1 MHTLVP
7 TLVSTIPTVRLCLIF
22 IIVFLIVRL
31 YITRSPLLSL
41 PPGPFGIPLL
51 GFLPFLGQDFHFT
64 LTQLSQ
70 RFGPIYQIFLGS
82 KRIVVISDS
91 QIIRQAFRLQVFSGR
106 PDTELTKILQGY
118 GTSPFCSLF
127 QFIKL
132 SVPYQVMKTFPV
144 KLCFDTFLCFHYT

>member
-1 MHTLVP
+1 MVLVMHTLVP
-7 TLVSTIPTVRLCLIF
+7 TLVSILPTVRLCLIF

-31 YITRSPLLSL
+31 FITRSPLLPL

-82 KRIVVISDS
+82 KRIVVISDT

-118 GTSPFCSLF
+118 GMFTLINLPLILF
-127 QFIKL
+127 KL
-132 SVPYQVMKTFPV
+132 TLLKTFLRYFV
-144 KLCFDTFLCFHYT
+144 SKL